1 MVPNSVYSKNSKE
14 SEFKKM
20 YNKAEQPIKEN
31 EKERRCMVLDKL
43 NYIHE
48 IENY

>member
-1 MVPNSVYSKNSKE
+1 MVPNSIYSKNSKE
-14 SEFKKM
+14 SEFKK
-20 YNKAEQPIKEN
+20 KAEQPIKEN